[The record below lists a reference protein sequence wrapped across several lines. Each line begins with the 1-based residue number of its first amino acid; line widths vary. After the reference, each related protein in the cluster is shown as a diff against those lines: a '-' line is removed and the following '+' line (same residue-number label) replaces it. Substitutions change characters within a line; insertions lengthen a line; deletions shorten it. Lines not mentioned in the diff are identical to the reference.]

1 MESNQEQD
9 RTEQATPFKLREARR
24 RGQVAKSLEINSLF
38 VIGIS
43 LVLLYISGEQYI
55 VQQLKISHNLLAW
68 NYSADLN
75 VTTIINLFA
84 SVAEK
89 LVSIFWLFI
98 GGIMVF
104 GILANLI
111 QVGPIFSFFPIKP
124 DIQRINPVQ
133 GIKRFFSIKIL
144 YEGVK
149 NIIKLVL
156 SGSVITLFLISV
168 IPSLFNLIDASPGPF
183 AALLLDDMR
192 IMLFQLLMVF
202 LLVALIDA
210 AYTRWEYNRQ
220 MRMSRREL
228 KEEVKRREGDPQ
240 IKNRMRELQKE
251 AVKRAGSLRKVPDAD
266 VLITNPTRLAV
277 ALIYK
282 RGLTPAPQVIAK
294 GAGELAAKMREV
306 AGKNNVPIIENRKL
320 AKKLFQQVEIEHYV
334 PEELYPTVAK
344 ILVWAFSI
352 KEQKQTKEQTI

>member
-111 QVGPIFSFFPIKP
+111 QVGPIFSFFPIKSFLKSSLLS
-124 DIQRINPVQ
+124 IL
-133 GIKRFFSIKIL
+133 FSL
-144 YEGVK
+144 PP
-149 NIIKLVL
+149 L
-156 SGSVITLFLISV
+156 
-168 IPSLFNLIDASPGPF
+168 PSFG
-183 AALLLDDMR
+183 
-192 IMLFQLLMVF
+192 
-202 LLVALIDA
+202 
-210 AYTRWEYNRQ
+210 
-220 MRMSRREL
+220 
-228 KEEVKRREGDPQ
+228 
-240 IKNRMRELQKE
+240 
-251 AVKRAGSLRKVPDAD
+251 
-266 VLITNPTRLAV
+266 LIT
-277 ALIYK
+277 
-282 RGLTPAPQVIAK
+282 Q
-294 GAGELAAKMREV
+294 
-306 AGKNNVPIIENRKL
+306 
-320 AKKLFQQVEIEHYV
+320 
-334 PEELYPTVAK
+334 
-344 ILVWAFSI
+344 
-352 KEQKQTKEQTI
+352 